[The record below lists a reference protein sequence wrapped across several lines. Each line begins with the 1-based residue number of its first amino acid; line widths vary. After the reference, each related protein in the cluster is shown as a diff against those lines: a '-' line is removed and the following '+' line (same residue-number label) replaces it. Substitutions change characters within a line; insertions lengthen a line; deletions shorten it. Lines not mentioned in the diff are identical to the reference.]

1 MLILFKNKTNYPVV
15 HIIKARIDAQGQ
27 RSKGIR
33 TRYSQTINHAPTIRC
48 GVLILYT
55 TGCIVIVVIL
65 IAMESNILRMNANC
79 RLLQNI
85 YQIYK
90 RLTAHTIS
98 LIYSIIFIRLGVL
111 FEDENNKHWCIK
123 IGTNLMYL

>member
-1 MLILFKNKTNYPVV
+1 MLILLKNKTNYPVV
-15 HIIKARIDAQGQ
+15 HIIKAQIDAQGQ

-33 TRYSQTINHAPTIRC
+33 TRYSQTINHAPTIRR

-65 IAMESNILRMNANC
+65 IAMESSILRMNANC

-85 YQIYK
+85 YQTYK
-90 RLTAHTIS
+90 RSAARIIS
-98 LIYSIIFIRLGVL
+98 LVYSITFIRLGVL
-111 FEDENNKHWCIK
+111 FEDENNKH
-123 IGTNLMYL
+123 